1 MRVLLNLLLFL
12 ALPSPALADDGVLGI
27 NATCAVQ
34 TGRFAGDTPGYP
46 VTLSQPGS
54 YRLTSNL
61 VQPDAA
67 TSVIRATANDV
78 SGASAKNGAVRGAAR
93 GIFLG
98 DHCAVSDLRVIE
110 TTHSGVETQVGVSV
124 ASDTIFSLGS
134 NVCGT
139 DATCP

>member
-1 MRVLLNLLLFL
+1 M
-12 ALPSPALADDGVLGI
+12 
-27 NATCAVQ
+27 Q

-110 TTHSGVETQVGVSV
+110 TTHSGVETQVGVSA

-134 NVCGT
+134 DVCGT